1 MDTVGPKCLK
11 KSHLIIESVHHFSQS
26 LFLFLIK
33 NIVGRQFPIKILAV
47 LFGELTVGP
56 TFSKSHNVVKKSV
69 VLTLFQVKY

>member
-1 MDTVGPKCLK
+1 L
-11 KSHLIIESVHHFSQS
+11 L
-26 LFLFLIK
+26 
-33 NIVGRQFPIKILAV
+33 KILAV